1 MAETD
6 FCDGVAALAERY
18 DGFLVDQWGVLHDGV
33 RAYPGARPCL
43 DRLMEAGKRVVV
55 ISNSGRRSAANA
67 ARMAR
72 LGIPE
77 AAYTA
82 VVTSGEAAWRLLSE
96 RRDPFF
102 ASLGR
107 RCYLIGNGG
116 DRSVIEGLDLTV
128 VDPADAVDRA
138 DFLLLSGLDAAAIVP
153 DDYAAELAGALA
165 RGLPLICANP
175 DIVGITG
182 DVLHATPGALA
193 RHYAA
198 MGGRV
203 RTVGKPEREIY
214 DLCLAALGDIPR
226 DRIVAIGD
234 SLQHDVAGAA
244 NIGVASA
251 LVTAGIHRDAFAGAA
266 SPAAIAARLTPLCRQ
281 FGVRPDWVL
290 PAFLWRAP
298 DAKGVSK
305 A

>member
-1 MAETD
+1 MTD
-6 FCDGVAALAERY
+6 TVFCDGVAALAERY

-33 RAYPGARPCL
+33 RAYPGARACL
-43 DRLMEAGKRVVV
+43 ERLMAAGKRTVV
-55 ISNSGRRSAANA
+55 ISNSGRRAAANV

-77 AAYTA
+77 AAYSA
-82 VVTSGEAAWRLLSE
+82 VVTSGETAWRLLGE

-102 ASLGR
+102 AGLGR
-107 RCYLIGNGG
+107 RCRLITNGG
-116 DRSVIEGLDLTV
+116 DRSVVEGLDLTV
-128 VDPADAVDRA
+128 ADTVGGA
-138 DFLLLSGLDAAAIVP
+138 DFLLLSGLDAAAMVP
-153 DDYAAELAGALA
+153 DDYAAELAAALA
-165 RGLPLICANP
+165 RGLPLVCANP

-182 DVLHATPGALA
+182 DALHATPGALA

-203 RTVGKPEREIY
+203 RNVGKPAQEIY

-226 DRIVAIGD
+226 DRVVAIGD

-244 NIGVASA
+244 NVGIASA
-251 LVTAGIHRDAFAGAA
+251 FLTAGIHRDAFAGAA
-266 SPAAIAARLTPLCRQ
+266 SPATITARLAPLCRQ

-290 PAFLWRAP
+290 SAFLWRPP
-298 DAKGVSK
+298 DAARVNKD
-305 A
+305 